1 VAWNASDADGDPLT
15 FGLLYSRDDGATWQV
30 IASGLRASSTT
41 WNTLLSGGT
50 APGSFSRVKV
60 VASDGFNT
68 AEAISNRFSVAGKP
82 PIVSI
87 VAPAD
92 DTHLVEGRAV
102 HFEGFANDLE
112 DGLLSG
118 SSLAWSS
125 SRDGV
130 LGTGAAFSR

>member
-1 VAWNASDADGDPLT
+1 
-15 FGLLYSRDDGATWQV
+15 DDGAAWQV
-30 IASGLRASSTT
+30 IASGLRRSSTT

-68 AEAISNRFSVAGKP
+68 AEAISNRFSLAGKP

-87 VAPAD
+87 TAPAD
-92 DTHLVEGRAV
+92 DSHYVEGHAV
-102 HFEGFANDLE
+102 HFEGLANDLE
-112 DGLLSG
+112 DGVLPG
-118 SSLAWSS
+118 SSTNWSS

-130 LGTGAAFSR
+130 LGNGTSRSAVVS